1 VSGDDGNRWDVV
13 PGAGE
18 VPLVG
23 TDESA
28 LAAVARAGG
37 LAALGI
43 VLLAVVSAIASAIG
57 VGLGLSTVL
66 VFGLGTAIG
75 QYVGFIGL
83 AVSYLQR
90 RGLDREGIRSYLGVR
105 WPTLR
110 EVGIV
115 FAGYLALVLLLLVA
129 AAIAQLLLPE
139 GAENQGAAAI
149 GDANS
154 PLVYVGALA
163 FMFLVVGPSEEV
175 LYRGVVQ
182 NRIRETLS
190 PVPAIII
197 ASGIFAAVHVI
208 ALAGSLTAMLTTVTI
223 LLVPGIV
230 LGVVYEYTGNIVVPA
245 VLHGTH
251 NSILITLLFFGPGAE
266 ENATLVPAL
275 IPLLVV

>member
-13 PGAGE
+13 PGAGG
-18 VPLVG
+18 VPLVR
-23 TDESA
+23 TDEST
-28 LAAVARAGG
+28 LGAVARASG
-37 LAALGI
+37 LAILGI
-43 VLLAVVSAIASAIG
+43 VLLVVVSVIASVIG
-57 VGLGLSTVL
+57 FGLGLPTVL
-66 VFGLGTAIG
+66 VLGLGTAIG
-75 QYVGFIGL
+75 QYVGFVGL

-110 EVGIV
+110 EIGIV
-115 FAGYLALVLLLLVA
+115 LAGYLALVLLLLVA
-129 AAIAQLLLPE
+129 AAIAQVLLPE
-139 GAENQGAAAI
+139 PAENEGAAAI

-154 PLVYVGALA
+154 PLVYIGALV

-182 NRIRETLS
+182 NRLRETLS
-190 PVPAIII
+190 PIPAIVI
-197 ASGIFAAVHVI
+197 ASGIFAAVHVV

-223 LLVPGIV
+223 LFVPAIV